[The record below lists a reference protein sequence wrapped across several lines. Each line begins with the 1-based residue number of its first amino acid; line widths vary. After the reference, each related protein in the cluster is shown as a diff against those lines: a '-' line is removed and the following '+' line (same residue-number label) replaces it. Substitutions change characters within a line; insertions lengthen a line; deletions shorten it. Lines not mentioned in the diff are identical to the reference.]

1 MEQEQEGPR
10 AQTMWGR
17 WTQVCS
23 TVESLHPQFQASS
36 CSWVQGR
43 FGIPDESHQEHRQ
56 RGMACSLPT
65 ALTLQEGKL
74 THMVIGWHSGAW
86 GTALI
91 LPLFP
96 RGFLPRLGATPLSD
110 TEGRHLLVLPS
121 PQTQLQ

>member
-10 AQTMWGR
+10 AQTMRGR
-17 WTQVCS
+17 WTQVRS
-23 TVESLHPQFQASS
+23 TMESLHPQFQASS

-65 ALTLQEGKL
+65 ALTFQEGKL
-74 THMVIGWHSGAW
+74 THMVIGWHSGACGDCSDPACFPEASSQGW
-86 GTALI
+86 E
-91 LPLFP
+91 PLLCP
-96 RGFLPRLGATPLSD
+96 D